1 MMALLVWEPP
11 LFSQEATGRRD
22 ACRRTCDKS
31 RGGGRPDRAFREGK
45 VYQIGWPG
53 RDKTR
58 AGSAPFTR
66 DFLLQAP
73 LHPLMIS
80 H

>member
-45 VYQIGWPG
+45 VYQVGWPG
-53 RDKTR
+53 RAR
-58 AGSAPFTR
+58 PE
-66 DFLLQAP
+66 QV
-73 LHPLMIS
+73 LHPSPVTSSCRLLFTLS
-80 H
+80 